1 MPRKPKHPCH
11 YRGCPELTESRFC
24 EKHTKLSNKNYEKYE
39 RPYNVSERYGKNWR
53 RTRNTYIRLHPL
65 CEDCLE
71 LGLTPVNKS
80 EEVHHILPKSKGGS
94 DDFSNL
100 RALCKSCHS
109 RHTAEEGDRWHNK
122 AAEK

>member
-11 YRGCPELTESRFC
+11 YPGCPELTDSRFC

-39 RPYNVSERYGKNWR
+39 RPYKASERYGRKWR
-53 RTRNTYIRLHPL
+53 RVRDAYIRLHPL

-122 AAEK
+122 ASEK